1 MSMSQ
6 ELNEEEI
13 SFQKPIIKET
23 KQEQIIPR
31 QIEEEET
38 IDPSED
44 VNITELS
51 KKQNGQLQI
60 IEETLKRKRY
70 EDEEENFDKFF
81 IPMKKINTF
90 ETIEYIDKKRKEEK
104 ERREEEF
111 EKLQKDYENKYEL
124 LIKEKIRNDIE
135 FADSKSIEI
144 RTDITT
150 KDGLNY
156 YYVKHEK
163 INNIVLNNM
172 LKFNID
178 YNYTIVFGKPLSA
191 SVYTCI
197 IFCIKEGEKWGIG
210 KKSIKDEQAELKT
223 NFEKNVN
230 VSTLNEM
237 NELINKKTNEGYEII
252 TYYNKKGLANQ
263 NAKQTYVEKNAKT
276 ESLYDFFLFNTS
288 WLENILPSNYSIYSK
303 KLVPILIDEIQF
315 LDRFG
320 KDIRNA
326 FLSHY
331 RGGNIKGFSNLSIGN
346 DVPQKIL
353 LENDSKLEKPEV
365 KIMEEVREEN
375 NVDEYDD
382 A

>member
-150 KDGLNY
+150 KDGLKNNQTIKD
-156 YYVKHEK
+156 VKQIIQ
-163 INNIVLNNM
+163 INPNNM
-172 LKFNID
+172 
-178 YNYTIVFGKPLSA
+178 T
-191 SVYTCI
+191 
-197 IFCIKEGEKWGIG
+197 
-210 KKSIKDEQAELKT
+210 
-223 NFEKNVN
+223 
-230 VSTLNEM
+230 
-237 NELINKKTNEGYEII
+237 
-252 TYYNKKGLANQ
+252 
-263 NAKQTYVEKNAKT
+263 
-276 ESLYDFFLFNTS
+276 
-288 WLENILPSNYSIYSK
+288 
-303 KLVPILIDEIQF
+303 
-315 LDRFG
+315 
-320 KDIRNA
+320 
-326 FLSHY
+326 
-331 RGGNIKGFSNLSIGN
+331 
-346 DVPQKIL
+346 
-353 LENDSKLEKPEV
+353 
-365 KIMEEVREEN
+365 
-375 NVDEYDD
+375 
-382 A
+382 